1 MPQFEE
7 LNKNVGLAD
16 QLQVNEDG
24 SVVLVNVFTVDPGD
38 EDALVTAWMHDAE
51 FMRAQPGHISTQLH
65 RAIGGSTTFLNY
77 AIWESVESF
86 RNAFSN
92 PEFQQ
97 RIGQYPDS
105 AVASPHLFKKLAVPG
120 CCVA

>member
-7 LNKNVGLAD
+7 LNSHVGLAD
-16 QLQVNEDG
+16 QLQTNDDG
-24 SVVLVNVFTVDPGD
+24 SVVLVNVFKVDPGD
-38 EDALVTAWMHDAE
+38 EDALVAAWAHDAE
-51 FMRAQPGHISTQLH
+51 FMRAQPGYISTQLH

-77 AIWESVESF
+77 AVWESVESF
-86 RNAFSN
+86 RDAFSN

-105 AVASPHLFKKLAVPG
+105 AVAAPHLFKKLAVPG